1 MNQVV
6 RTSSK
11 GFLSNLMGSIASV
24 PIGILLFLASF
35 VVLFKSEGCTN
46 FAEVARSSVEVS
58 ATEASGQD
66 GNFVSVTGELSAA
79 SQIADPDFL
88 KPGDFISLFRNV
100 EQYVWIE
107 SSSSE
112 TRDKVGGG
120 TETVTTYSYEM
131 GWTNNPQNSSNFEQ
145 PAGHSNPPQRIQDQ
159 IWKVD
164 RGAVGVWS
172 FVTADMGLP
181 AAATI
186 SLSPDMLLRPNGN
199 VVGGYLYVD
208 GTAESPQL
216 GDHRI
221 SWSALP
227 ASGTYTAF
235 GLANGSELRPYEYET
250 GETWLSMR
258 AGSRDTA
265 ISTYDTEHSIMMWL
279 LRLGGFLMMWIGMQM
294 VFAPLHAVAGILP
307 FLKKGSTFIVN
318 MITFPVAFV
327 LTVITIIV
335 AKIFHSLIAMI
346 AIGVLLVGGLLLGF
360 KLYADKKNA
369 GPAAPPMGPPP
380 GAAPPMGPPPSAP
393 PAA

>member
-6 RTSSK
+6 RTSSR

-46 FAEVARSSVEVS
+46 FADVARSATEVS

-66 GNFVSVTGELSAA
+66 GTFVSVTGELSAA
-79 SQIADPDFL
+79 SQIADPDYL
-88 KPGDFISLFRNV
+88 KPGDYISLFRNV

-107 SSSSE
+107 TSRSE

-120 TETVTTYSYEM
+120 TETTTTYSYEM
-131 GWTNNPQNSSNFEQ
+131 GWTNNPQNSANFEQ
-145 PAGHSNPPQRIQDQ
+145 PSGHSNPPQRIEDQ

-164 RGAVGVWS
+164 RGAVGAWS
-172 FVTADMGLP
+172 FATADMGLP

-186 SLSPDMLLRPNGN
+186 SLTPDMLLQANGN
-199 VVGGYLYVD
+199 VAGGYLYID
-208 GTAESPQL
+208 GGPETPQL

-227 ASGTYTAF
+227 ARGTYTAF
-235 GLANGSELRPYEYET
+235 GLAQGNELRPYEYES
-250 GETWLSMR
+250 GEMWMSMR
-258 AGSRDTA
+258 AGSRDAA
-265 ISTYDTEHSIMMWL
+265 ISSYDTEHSIMMWL

-294 VFAPLHAVAGILP
+294 VFAPLHAIAGILP

-318 MITFPVAFV
+318 LITFPVAFV

-346 AIGVLLVGGLLLGF
+346 VIGVVLVGGLLLGF
-360 KLYADKKNA
+360 KFFADKKNA
-369 GPAAPPMGPPP
+369 GDAAPPMGPPP
-380 GAAPPMGPPPSAP
+380 TAMPPMGPPPGAP